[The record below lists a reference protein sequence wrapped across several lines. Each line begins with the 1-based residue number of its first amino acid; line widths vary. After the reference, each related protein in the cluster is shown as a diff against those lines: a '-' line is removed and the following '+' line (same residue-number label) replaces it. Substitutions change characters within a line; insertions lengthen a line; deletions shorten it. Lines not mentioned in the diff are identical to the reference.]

1 MRATLNETSI
11 VISSKFPTDLPLG
24 WKIYLASIDM
34 TAKQLLSRDLPA
46 DLDRELLPKHIAV
59 IMDGNGRWAKQRGLP
74 RMMGHRRGVDTLKEL
89 MRCCKDW
96 GIPSLTVY
104 AFSTENWGRPA
115 EEVDFLMML
124 FEKVLRRELQELI
137 EESVR
142 IRFVGNLPALPDSLQ
157 SEIAHASEVTRHNS
171 ALQFTVA
178 TNYGGRQEILQA
190 CRSIAAR
197 VKSGDLSI
205 DQIDER
211 LFEQYLYTRDLSD
224 PDLIIRTS
232 GEMRISNFLLWQI
245 AYAELYVTETL
256 WPEFDRA
263 AFHQALLS
271 YQKRDR
277 RYGKVHPKKS

>member
-1 MRATLNETSI
+1 VRATLNETSI
-11 VISSKFPTDLPLG
+11 VISSNFTTDVQLG
-24 WKIYLASIDM
+24 WKIHLASIDM
-34 TAKQLLSRDLPA
+34 TAKQLLLRDLPA
-46 DLDRELLPKHIAV
+46 DLDRELLPKHVAV
-59 IMDGNGRWAKQRGLP
+59 IMDGNGRWAKQHGLP

-96 GIPSLTVY
+96 GIPALTVY

-142 IRFVGNLPALPDSLQ
+142 IRFVGNLHALPDSLQ
-157 SEIAHASEVTRHNS
+157 SEIAHASDATRHNH
-171 ALQFTVA
+171 ALNFTVA

-197 VKSGDLSI
+197 VKSGDISI
-205 DQIDER
+205 DEIDER
-211 LFEQYLYTRDLSD
+211 LFEQYLYTRELCD

-256 WPEFDRA
+256 WPEFDRS
-263 AFHQALLS
+263 AFYQALVS

-277 RYGKVHPKKS
+277 RYGKIQPKKS